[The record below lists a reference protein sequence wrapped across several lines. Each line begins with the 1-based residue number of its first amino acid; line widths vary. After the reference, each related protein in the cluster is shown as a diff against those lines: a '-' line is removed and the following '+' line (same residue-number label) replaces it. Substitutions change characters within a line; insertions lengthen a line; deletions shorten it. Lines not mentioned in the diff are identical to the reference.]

1 MTPQV
6 HFDAGASPAFWPEGS
21 SAWRD
26 GPSLVLTYGPGELI
40 YAQGDPVHSLYGVVT
55 GAVRTVRHSSDGRRQ
70 VGDFYYPGDLFG
82 LEVGDEHAFSAEAMC
97 PAEIRACRRSSAAHD
112 AATETAALRELARAH
127 DHLAMLGRSAEEKV
141 ARFLLDLARH
151 GPADLA
157 VLPMSRQDMAD
168 YLGLAPET
176 VSRVLGRFQAEGLLT
191 FSSCRDFRI
200 LGRAALRRLAAL

>member
-97 PAEIRACRRSSAAHD
+97 PAEIRACRRSSAARD

>member
-6 HFDAGASPAFWPEGS
+6 HFDAGASPAFWPEGF

-26 GPSLVLTYGPGELI
+26 GPSLVLTYGPGEPI

-70 VGDFYYPGDLFG
+70 VGDFYYAGDLFG

-97 PAEIRACRRSSAAHD
+97 PAEIRTCRRSSAAYD

-141 ARFLLDLARH
+141 ARFLLDLAQH

-176 VSRVLGRFQAEGLLT
+176 VSRVLGRFQTEGLVAFT
-191 FSSCRDFRI
+191 SCRDFRI
-200 LGRAALRRLAAL
+200 IGRAALRRLAAL